1 MSSLN
6 KVLLL
11 GRLGKDPD
19 VRAMPDGTAV
29 ASFSIATSMITNKSG
44 EKKEYTEW
52 HRCVAFNKAAEIVRD
67 YLKKGNQV
75 FIEGSLRT
83 RKWDDKGIERYTT
96 EVVVGRLTMIG
107 GKPTEPQSSPATAE
121 EYAKASGGSYSE
133 DGDYP
138 F

>member
-11 GRLGKDPD
+11 GRLGKDPEI
-19 VRAMPDGTAV
+19 RAMPDGTAV

-52 HRCVAFNKAAEIVRD
+52 HRCVAFNKAAEIVGD

-83 RKWDDKGIERYTT
+83 RKWEDKGVERYTT

-107 GKPTEPQSSPATAE
+107 GKPAESQSSPATAE
-121 EYAKASGGSYSE
+121 EYAKASGGFYNE